1 MTAPAAVPA
10 IRIMLV
16 DDHAMVREGMR
27 AVLGLQADLQVVA
40 SVGSG
45 AEALAVAAAAPPDLV
60 LLDLRMPDM
69 DGLAVLAAFRQRFP
83 RVKVVMLSGHAGDE
97 AIYKA
102 LAGGASGYLLKSA
115 RSDALIEGVRQAF
128 HGRLKASAEVAE
140 RLAERAFFTELS
152 ERELEVLR
160 LLAQGESNKAIG
172 AALGVAENTVKNH
185 VRSIMEKLQAR
196 DRTEAVTIALRRGVI
211 DLGA

>member
-1 MTAPAAVPA
+1 MPPP
-10 IRIMLV
+10 IRIMIV
-16 DDHAMVREGMR
+16 DDHAVVRDGIR
-27 AVLGLQADLQVVA
+27 AVLGLEPDLQVVA

-45 AEALAVAAAAPPDLV
+45 QEALAAAEAAAPDLV
-60 LLDLRMPDM
+60 LLDLRMPEM
-69 DGLAVLAAFRQRFP
+69 DGLAVLDAFRARHG

-97 AIYKA
+97 AIHKA
-102 LAGGASGYLLKSA
+102 LSRGAAGYLLKSA
-115 RSDALIEGVRQAF
+115 RSETLIQGIRQAVQ
-128 HGRLKASAEVAE
+128 GRLKPSPEVAE

-152 ERELEVLR
+152 AREVEVLKH
-160 LLAQGESNKAIG
+160 LAQGESNKSTA

-211 DLGA
+211 DLGE